1 MKREYGYQRIF
12 QWLYD
17 NHHTMKWLSAQTNI
31 PYSTLKRK
39 MYKHTEWRTGEIDRL
54 LSVTG
59 MTYEEIF
66 REDITA

>member
-1 MKREYGYQRIF
+1 MKREYGYQAIF

-17 NHHTMKWLSAQTNI
+17 NHRTMKWLSVQTNI

-39 MYKHTEWRTGEIDRL
+39 IYRKTEWRTGEINRL

>member
-1 MKREYGYQRIF
+1 MKREYGYQAIF

-39 MYKHTEWRTGEIDRL
+39 IYRKTEWRTGEINRL

-66 REDITA
+66 REDIIA

>member
-1 MKREYGYQRIF
+1 
-12 QWLYD
+12 
-17 NHHTMKWLSAQTNI
+17 MKWLSTETNI

-39 MYKHTEWRTGEIDRL
+39 MYRKNEWKKWEIDRL

-59 MTYEEIF
+59 KTYEELF

>member
-1 MKREYGYQRIF
+1 
-12 QWLYD
+12 
-17 NHHTMKWLSAQTNI
+17 MKWLSAETNI

-39 MYKHTEWRTGEIDRL
+39 IYRQTEWRTGEINRL

>member
-1 MKREYGYQRIF
+1 MKREYGYQRIQ

-17 NHHTMKWLSAQTNI
+17 NHHTMKWLSEQTNI

-39 MYKHTEWRTGEIDRL
+39 IYRYNDWKKWEIDRL

-59 MTYEEIF
+59 MTYEETF
-66 REDITA
+66 REDTKA

>member
-1 MKREYGYQRIF
+1 
-12 QWLYD
+12 
-17 NHHTMKWLSAQTNI
+17 MKWLSDQTNI

-39 MYKHTEWRTGEIDRL
+39 MYKHTEWRTGEINAL

-59 MTYEEIF
+59 MKYEEIF

>member
-1 MKREYGYQRIF
+1 MKREYGYQRIL

-17 NHHTMKWLSAQTNI
+17 NHHTMKWLSDETNI

-39 MYKHTEWRTGEIDRL
+39 IYRITEWRTGEINRL

-66 REDITA
+66 SEDITA